1 MFSRD
6 GRGEMKA
13 PVTPVAATKA
23 AAATTAA
30 AAAATATAASDARRN
45 ANRSRMPSP
54 IAGGGGLSR
63 TLSTPPIAEST
74 HIGSFSPGPS
84 SGSSNKHPGALGRGG
99 SVRGDLWNGTGNIS
113 IGNTSGQFKRKP
125 TSPLSNSRTLF
136 KSSGNLS
143 IFGRAN
149 SQIFTDAQSPGLV
162 NRLVRYSER
171 SAQSGGA
178 MNRSQS
184 LSSVYSKPG
193 QFPVVHLR
201 KQELRYGLG
210 GGASHL
216 GSGSSGGIRRRGGN
230 FSAIRIPPPDMSL
243 FQVNKRSSILR
254 TGSLLIP
261 ASAETH
267 ETSTTGGNSSS
278 SSSTTTLFGGGGRGV
293 KSSTNE
299 ADAMENRVITPC
311 AELEATPTRS
321 VLDALKEISRKRI
334 NSEELDADRIKKQCK
349 ELSEL
354 DSAGSGPPSSSSTG
368 AVATGTF
375 GLATKRSRDPGSP
388 SSPSTL
394 DGGAG
399 GSGASGTTVAVGS
412 SGSYLGL
419 GGLAPGELQVSK
431 KRFCSKNNDILSSLS
446 SSISSS
452 HTPNRYRIAV
462 PRMDHRLAMVGS
474 PSISFSNSSILG
486 SMPSTSSTPIAEA
499 IQELAAKELAT
510 RNDRETAASQRAIK
524 SASYAQQQQQQPS
537 WKQKTPPSERP
548 TVSEPQGRTQP
559 KITLFNRPYETS
571 TTKKL
576 PVSSLATTTSDGEE
590 DEHSESSG
598 RVQFVKPKERMS
610 PLGVKSGA
618 SGGVGGAAGTGSNSD
633 PLKKPPAS
641 KLSVMLKCLSGD
653 LGEEDEEEEEE
664 DEEQQQQQTARESPK
679 TPKPQPQAT
688 QAVAPSGLPKSS
700 FTFGGLASA
709 KDTVDATS
717 KITGASTEATKTT
730 SKDETVAKGPSTVG
744 SGIAALINNPI
755 KDAGLGK
762 IVQPEIKET
771 SGTAAEKPK
780 SAAPA
785 AAASAPAVA
794 FTFGIPAATTTT
806 SSGAAATTVSNT
818 TDTANK
824 TTLTS
829 ATFKAPEG
837 GAAATLPSAPAAP
850 FTFGTPLKQPASSS
864 TASSSTVTSPS
875 TNFISFSPAP
885 TAPTAAAAAGGF
897 GGTTFGGA
905 LTKAAS
911 PVVQFG
917 AGNAATTTSTT
928 ASGTEKTTAAAPIFS
943 FGAASSPAASV
954 ATSSTI
960 ASPSSVPSF
969 GAGSTFSAFKSPAAP
984 AVPAAPAGT
993 PTAPAAATFSF
1004 GSVATA
1010 SSASTAASTTTS
1022 SSILPPVFGSLS
1034 SGNTASTAAPAAPT
1048 PGSTFTFGSALKTSN
1063 ATSATPA
1070 ATTAAPATGA
1080 FTFGAAALAPTT
1092 TAASAP
1098 AAAAPA
1104 SSTTTS
1110 TFPTFGGT
1118 TTAQQPFTFGG
1129 AAASAPAAPTNLFA
1143 SAASNNNNTS
1153 NTPATATTNL
1163 FGATLAS
1170 SPKTTTESPAS
1181 STAAS
1186 PNLFGTPA
1194 QPSAPATGSVFGRL
1208 APAAASATGTNGA
1221 NSNSNTPAA
1230 PAVFSF
1236 GAVKP
1241 STGTPSAGGSV
1252 AAAPSLAT
1260 NGQNIFG
1267 AAAAQSGA
1275 PGGGVT
1281 GGLFTFGATQQN
1293 TAQSQAPQNAT
1304 GGVPTFGSGLPSSNP
1319 LAGQPTAVAANKPF
1333 TFGSTAAAK
1342 PPTAVGV
1349 SASPSPAQTAT
1360 PGTGIF
1366 GQQQQQ
1372 QQQQAPS
1379 PFGASSQQQ
1388 SSVPAFGSPVFGGNA
1403 GATNTA
1409 APTQT
1414 TGTIFGQA
1422 AQVNGGTTNGPNTA
1436 GNLFTFG
1443 AKTPVA
1449 SSTPAVGTTFGAP
1462 ANSNTFGSVATGGLS
1477 NGLGQQQQQQ
1487 QQTNKPFTFGAQASA
1502 PTAVT
1507 AQPGQVQTTSTGGFN
1522 FNLGSNVAPVA
1533 KPFSFTAGAANSA
1546 ASPPVFGAPAAVAPT
1561 VNAGSPFTFGAAA
1574 NNNNNAG
1581 IGQPASNA
1589 SAAPFTFGSTQQ
1601 PQQQQQQ
1608 PNAASPFSFSAGNVA
1623 TVAPQPQQHQQQQQP
1638 GVAAPFTF
1646 NAGGGGGGAFG
1657 AAPVFGAPAGIP
1669 TFSIGT
1675 SSTPNGPTA
1684 GQRRIKTATRR
1695 IK

>member
-1 MFSRD
+1 
-6 GRGEMKA
+6 
-13 PVTPVAATKA
+13 
-23 AAATTAA
+23 
-30 AAAATATAASDARRN
+30 
-45 ANRSRMPSP
+45 MPSP

-462 PRMDHRLAMVGS
+462 PRMDHRLAMVG
-474 PSISFSNSSILG
+474 
-486 SMPSTSSTPIAEA
+486 
-499 IQELAAKELAT
+499 
-510 RNDRETAASQRAIK
+510 
-524 SASYAQQQQQQPS
+524 
-537 WKQKTPPSERP
+537 
-548 TVSEPQGRTQP
+548 RTQP

-590 DEHSESSG
+590 DEHGESSG

-664 DEEQQQQQTARESPK
+664 DEEQQQQQAGSTR
-679 TPKPQPQAT
+679 PQAT

-785 AAASAPAVA
+785 AASAPAVA
-794 FTFGIPAATTTT
+794 FTFGIPAATT

-837 GAAATLPSAPAAP
+837 GAAAALPSAPAAP

-905 LTKAAS
+905 LAKAAS

-1010 SSASTAASTTTS
+1010 SSASTAASSTTSSS

-1070 ATTAAPATGA
+1070 AATAAPATGA

-1118 TTAQQPFTFGG
+1118 TTPQQPFTFGG
-1129 AAASAPAAPTNLFA
+1129 AAAAAPAAPTNLFA
-1143 SAASNNNNTS
+1143 SATANNNNTS

-1170 SPKTTTESPAS
+1170 SPKTTTESSAS
-1181 STAAS
+1181 SAAAS

-1194 QPSAPATGSVFGRL
+1194 QPSAPASGSVFGRL
-1208 APAAASATGTNGA
+1208 APAATSATGTNGA

-1230 PAVFSF
+1230 PGVFSF

-1304 GGVPTFGSGLPSSNP
+1304 GGVPTFG
-1319 LAGQPTAVAANKPF
+1319 T
-1333 TFGSTAAAK
+1333 K

-1349 SASPSPAQTAT
+1349 SASPSPAQAAT
-1360 PGTGIF
+1360 PGSGIF
-1366 GQQQQQ
+1366 GQPQQQQQ

-1388 SSVPAFGSPVFGGNA
+1388 SSVPAFGSPVFGGTA

-1409 APTQT
+1409 APAQT

-1462 ANSNTFGSVATGGLS
+1462 ANSNTFGS
-1477 NGLGQQQQQQ
+1477 
-1487 QQTNKPFTFGAQASA
+1487 TNKPFTFGAQASA

-1507 AQPGQVQTTSTGGFN
+1507 AQPGQVQATSTGGFN